1 MLPASADRWEAT
13 SRGLDVLLVLV
24 WIADFAAL
32 FWIPITKQ
40 NVYMGPLLAWAAISL
55 AASALLI
62 LANLCLVA
70 SLYLRR
76 KPHAHRTAL
85 LLLAAVAVSV
95 LLILAQGPIVHR
107 ALQAS
112 S

>member
-1 MLPASADRWEAT
+1 MLPASADRLETA

-24 WIADFAAL
+24 WVVDFAAL

-40 NVYMGPLLAWAAISL
+40 NVYMGPLLAWAAFSL

-62 LANLCLVA
+62 FANLCLVA
-70 SLYLRR
+70 WLYFRR
-76 KPHAHRTAL
+76 KPHAHRTVL
-85 LLLAAVAVSV
+85 LFVAAIAVSI
-95 LLILAQGPIVHR
+95 LLILAQGPVVHR

>member
-1 MLPASADRWEAT
+1 MLRSSADRLEVT

-24 WIADFAAL
+24 WIADFASL
-32 FWIPITKQ
+32 FWLPITKQ
-40 NVYMGPLLAWAAISL
+40 SAYMGPLLVWTAISL

-62 LANLCLVA
+62 FGNLCLIA
-70 SLYLRR
+70 WLYLRR

-95 LLILAQGPIVHR
+95 LLILAQGPIMHR

>member
-1 MLPASADRWEAT
+1 MLPASADRLEST

-24 WIADFAAL
+24 WVADFAAL

-55 AASALLI
+55 AASALVI
-62 LANLCLVA
+62 LANLCIVA
-70 SLYLRR
+70 WLYLRR
-76 KPHAHRTAL
+76 RPHAHRAAL